1 VRRHYGARRVRTTLP
16 ETGTQWPSQPLRRLT
31 GSLTA
36 VRETLESSVGLQ
48 KGLSPVAVDFGVSS
62 LKLLQI
68 NATGETFNLVAGA
81 MLETPEPLF
90 HDHAPPPRLP
100 ARTPPAPSS
109 GRAGSP
115 AAAPVCSIPASQ
127 TFCKHLQLARLEGVS
142 TAEAVKS
149 TISGQLGCD
158 PEALVYR
165 HFEVKTVSQS
175 GKVEV
180 IGMAVGREMVQKLMA
195 GLRKAKLELVGMH
208 SEFAATLA
216 AFDYLTRPRRR
227 PPVRRALRRPGLV
240 LHQDHDRPRQ
250 GPGLRPAASRWA
262 GCTWTT
268 PSPSQLKIPAGQ
280 AHAVRLGL
288 ERLVPDAKAPAP
300 AQTVGDLP
308 VQPDLSEPLEIIRD
322 EIAISMRYHEA
333 LFPGKKIERAVFVGG
348 ESRQRPLCQ
357 QLARALRIPAQ
368 VADPL
373 ARVARTGKEPMT
385 GVDLREAQ
393 PAWSVP
399 LGLCLSKT
407 DL

>member
-1 VRRHYGARRVRTTLP
+1 MAFAA
-16 ETGTQWPSQPLRRLT
+16 LRRLT

-90 HDHAPPPRLP
+90 HDHGRRLAFQLEHLPRLV
-100 ARTPPAPSS
+100 RQGGFS
-109 GRAGSP
+109 GRRA
-115 AAAPVCSIPASQ
+115 VCSIPASQ

-216 AFDYLTRPRRR
+216 AFDYLTR
-227 PPVRRALRRPGLV
+227 RADDHQSVVLYVDLGWSSTKITIAHGKDLV
-240 LHQDHDRPRQ
+240 FARCVEMGGMHLDD
-250 GPGLRPAASRWA
+250 AVA
-262 GCTWTT
+262 
-268 PSPSQLKIPAGQ
+268 SQLKIPAGQ

>member
-1 VRRHYGARRVRTTLP
+1 MSQGGRVL
-16 ETGTQWPSQPLRRLT
+16 GCC
-31 GSLTA
+31 A
-36 VRETLESSVGLQ
+36 
-48 KGLSPVAVDFGVSS
+48 
-62 LKLLQI
+62 
-68 NATGETFNLVAGA
+68 
-81 MLETPEPLF
+81 
-90 HDHAPPPRLP
+90 
-100 ARTPPAPSS
+100 
-109 GRAGSP
+109 
-115 AAAPVCSIPASQ
+115 VCSIPASQ

-216 AFDYLTRPRRR
+216 AFDYLTRLARR
-227 PPVRRALRRPGLV
+227 PPVRRGALRRPGLV

-250 GPGLRPAASRWA
+250 GPGLRPLRRDGRDAPGRRRR
-262 GCTWTT
+262 
-268 PSPSQLKIPAGQ
+268 SQLKIPAGQ
-280 AHAVRLGL
+280 AHAVRLGRAAPRPRRQR
-288 ERLVPDAKAPAP
+288 RLR

-322 EIAISMRYHEA
+322 EIAISMCYHEA

-348 ESRQRPLCQ
+348 ESRHAPS
-357 QLARALRIPAQ
+357 ASSSPAPSDPRQ

-393 PAWSVP
+393 PAWSSSPLWPVP
-399 LGLCLSKT
+399 QQDRPLIPPP
-407 DL
+407 

>member
-1 VRRHYGARRVRTTLP
+1 MAFAA
-16 ETGTQWPSQPLRRLT
+16 LRRLT

-68 NATGETFNLVAGA
+68 NTTGETYNLVAGA

-90 HDHAPPPRLP
+90 HDHARRLAFQLEHLPRLV
-100 ARTPPAPSS
+100 RQGGFS
-109 GRAGSP
+109 GRRA
-115 AAAPVCSIPASQ
+115 VCSIPASQ
-127 TFCKHLQLARLEGVS
+127 TFCKHLQLAKLEGVS

-216 AFDYLTRPRRR
+216 AFDYLTR
-227 PPVRRALRRPGLV
+227 RADDHKAVVLYVDLGWSSTKITIAHGKDLV
-240 LHQDHDRPRQ
+240 FARCVEMGGMHLDE
-250 GPGLRPAASRWA
+250 AVA
-262 GCTWTT
+262 
-268 PSPSQLKIPAGQ
+268 SQLKIPPAQ

-288 ERLVPDAKAPAP
+288 ERLVPDAKAPQP
-300 AQTVGDLP
+300 EQTVGDLP

>member
-1 VRRHYGARRVRTTLP
+1 MAFAA
-16 ETGTQWPSQPLRRLT
+16 LRRLT

-90 HDHAPPPRLP
+90 HDHGRRLAFQLEHLPRLV
-100 ARTPPAPSS
+100 RQGGFS
-109 GRAGSP
+109 GRRA
-115 AAAPVCSIPASQ
+115 VCSIPASQ

-216 AFDYLTRPRRR
+216 AFDYLTR
-227 PPVRRALRRPGLV
+227 RADDHQSVVLYIDLGWSSTKITIAHGKDLV
-240 LHQDHDRPRQ
+240 FARCVEMGGMHLDD
-250 GPGLRPAASRWA
+250 AVA
-262 GCTWTT
+262 
-268 PSPSQLKIPAGQ
+268 SQLKIPAGQ